1 MPAVLHSDTIFAL
14 SSGHGRSGVAV
25 VRVSGP
31 AAGVAIQALT
41 GAMPAQPRLAARRRI
56 LTPAGET
63 IDDGLVLWFPA
74 PASFTGEDVAE
85 FHVHGGRA
93 VVDALLAA
101 LGRLPGL
108 RPAEAGEFTRRAV
121 ENGKFDLTQ
130 AEALADL
137 INAET
142 EAQRRQALRQ
152 YDGALTSLYEGWRM
166 QLVGAAAWA
175 EATIDFSDEELPAG
189 IILAKAKA
197 QAADV
202 IDEVRTHLADARR
215 GEILRDGFHLTVI
228 GPPNSGKSSLVNA
241 FARRDVA
248 IVSEA
253 AGTTRDVLEVH
264 LDIGGYPV
272 IVADTAGLHETSDA
286 VESEGVRRA
295 IVRAEQADAVLLL
308 MDATTAN
315 PAGWPTRFGDKPV
328 LEVWNKADL
337 PHLERPGLAISVRTG
352 AGMNELLVRIGL
364 IVKETLA
371 ADSAA
376 PLTRDRHRHT
386 LGQAEQ
392 ALTRAL
398 CAGAPELFAEE
409 LRMALRHLGRMT
421 GRVDVEDLLDVIF
434 GDFCIG
440 K

>member
-14 SSGHGRSGVAV
+14 SSGRGRSGVAV

-31 AAGVAIQALT
+31 QAGAAIGTLT
-41 GAMPAQPRLAARRRI
+41 GTGPAQPRLAARRRI
-56 LTPAGET
+56 LTATGEP

-101 LGRLPGL
+101 LGELPGL
-108 RPAEAGEFTRRAV
+108 RPADAGEFTRRAV

-137 INAET
+137 VNAET

-152 YDGALTSLYEGWRM
+152 YGGALSALYEGWRTE
-166 QLVGAAAWA
+166 LIGAGAWA
-175 EATIDFSDEELPAG
+175 EAAIDFSDEELPADT
-189 IILAKAKA
+189 LAKAKT
-197 QAADV
+197 QATDV
-202 IDEVRTHLADARR
+202 LEQIQAHLNDARW
-215 GEILRDGFHLTVI
+215 GEILREGFHLTVI

-241 FARRDVA
+241 LARREVA
-248 IVSEA
+248 IVSEM

-264 LDIGGYPV
+264 LDLGGYPV
-272 IVADTAGLHETSDA
+272 IVADTAGLRESADA

-295 IVRAEQADAVLLL
+295 LARAEQADAVLLL
-308 MDATTAN
+308 MDATARDRMERAAEF
-315 PAGWPTRFGDKPV
+315 PGKPV
-328 LEVWNKADL
+328 LKVWNKADL
-337 PHLERPGLAISVRTG
+337 PHPERAGLAISVRTG
-352 AGMNELLVRIGL
+352 AGMDELLNRVGDMVRN
-364 IVKETLA
+364 TLP
-371 ADSAA
+371 ADAPA

-386 LGQAEQ
+386 LQQAEQ

-398 CAGAPELFAEE
+398 SAHALELLAEE
-409 LRMALRHLGRMT
+409 FRVALGHLGQLT

-434 GDFCIG
+434 ANFCIG